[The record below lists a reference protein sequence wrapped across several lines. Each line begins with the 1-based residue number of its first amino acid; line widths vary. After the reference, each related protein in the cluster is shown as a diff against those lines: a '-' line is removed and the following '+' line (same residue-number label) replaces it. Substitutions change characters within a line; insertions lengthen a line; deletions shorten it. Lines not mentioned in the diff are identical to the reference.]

1 MNILYQTH
9 ATVTGGRTG
18 SASIG
23 DSDQR
28 FLLSTP
34 RELGGAGGDGVNPE
48 QLFATGYAACFLS
61 ALRFIAGRRKL
72 SLSED
77 STVTATVGIGARDDG
92 AGFGLDVA
100 LAVSLPDLER
110 ALAQQLVDEA
120 HSVCP
125 YSHLAREGLAVRL
138 SLAA

>member
-1 MNILYQTH
+1 MNILYQTR

-18 SASIG
+18 TAKVA
-23 DSDQR
+23 DSGQS
-28 FLLSTP
+28 FTLSTP
-34 RELGGAGGDGVNPE
+34 KELGGAGGEGVNPE

-72 SLSED
+72 TLSDE
-77 STVTATVGIGARDDG
+77 STVEATVGIGARPDG

-100 LAVSLPDLER
+100 LSVSLPDLEPD
-110 ALAQQLVDEA
+110 LARQLVDEA

-125 YSHLAREGLAVRL
+125 YSHLTREGLNVRL
-138 SLAA
+138 SLAD